1 MSCPK
6 PRPPSSAGGGLFP
19 RLLHRASLLTCSSCA
34 PSGAFC
40 GARGPFSPFSF
51 LTRLFKIAFQKQQH
65 KLFFNANETYF
76 SRQKKKR
83 WSCTWRTKDSTANPR
98 FPSPLLVDAVPQ
110 FFNVSVLHFLKQW
123 VRKFGPI
130 AMLCANV
137 SFHPKLSVTVASKLQ
152 IIIRS
157 YVPISSQRGEL
168 TQPCVWLSGDGWVV
182 FELKESQDAK
192 WLWLEALPKGI
203 DIQKTF

>member
-65 KLFFNANETYF
+65 RLFFNANETYF

-110 FFNVSVLHFLKQW
+110 FFNVS
-123 VRKFGPI
+123 
-130 AMLCANV
+130 
-137 SFHPKLSVTVASKLQ
+137 FHPKLSVTVASKLQ

-157 YVPISSQRGEL
+157 YVSISSQRGEL

-192 WLWLEALPKGI
+192 WLWLDALPKGI

>member
-6 PRPPSSAGGGLFP
+6 SRPPSYAGGV
-19 RLLHRASLLTCSSCA
+19 ASLVTTPGLPPHLFFLCSK
-34 PSGAFC
+34 
-40 GARGPFSPFSF
+40 PFFPLLFSH
-51 LTRLFKIAFQKQQH
+51 TRLFKIACQKQQH
-65 KLFFNANETYF
+65 RLFFNANETYF

-98 FPSPLLVDAVPQ
+98 FPSQLLVDVVPQ

-123 VRKFGPI
+123 VRKFRPI

-157 YVPISSQRGEL
+157 YVPISSQQGEL
-168 TQPCVWLSGDGWVV
+168 TQPCVWLSGDGSVV

-192 WLWLEALPKGI
+192 MAVAWGV
-203 DIQKTF
+203 T